1 MSGQEYWGPEGPY
14 VESQPVEVL
23 PVESQPGSKSSYW
36 QGTYRGP
43 EASGQGG
50 SYVSPSYGSMSSAA
64 RISYA
69 NEAIRQKD
77 HVSAGLFAIFL
88 GMFGVHKF
96 YLGCNNAGFI
106 MLAVSIIGGIVTLG
120 LAAAVIW
127 LIAIIEGIIYLTK
140 SQTDFERVYVLN
152 QRDWF

>member
-1 MSGQEYWGPEGPY
+1 MSDQERPDQPIENRQTAGP
-14 VESQPVEVL
+14 
-23 PVESQPGSKSSYW
+23 SYW

-43 EASGQGG
+43 DQVGQEG
-50 SYVSPSYGSMSSAA
+50 VSEDPNYGSVSAA
-64 RISYA
+64 ARRAYA

-77 HVSAGLFAIFL
+77 HVSAGLLAIFL

-106 MLAVSIIGGIVTLG
+106 MLAVSIIGGMFTFG

-127 LIAIIEGIIYLTK
+127 LIAVVEGIVYLTK
-140 SQTDFERVYVLN
+140 TQTEFDLIYVLN

>member
-1 MSGQEYWGPEGPY
+1 MSDQDYWRKPTEAVRDPEP
-14 VESQPVEVL
+14 
-23 PVESQPGSKSSYW
+23 SSYW
-36 QGTYRGP
+36 QGTYHGP
-43 EASGQGG
+43 DDGDQGVDAPADSWG
-50 SYVSPSYGSMSSAA
+50 GGAMTAA
-64 RISYA
+64 ALRSYA

-88 GMFGVHKF
+88 GAFGVHKF
-96 YLGCNNAGFI
+96 YLGYNNAGFI
-106 MLAVSIIGGIVTLG
+106 MLAVSIIGGILSLG

-140 SQTDFERVYVLN
+140 SQTDFDRIYVLN

>member
-1 MSGQEYWGPEGPY
+1 MSERDHWSKPVDAAQR
-14 VESQPVEVL
+14 ESAR
-23 PVESQPGSKSSYW
+23 SSYW

-43 EASGQGG
+43 EYAQPENG
-50 SYVSPSYGSMSSAA
+50 STSYGSMSSAA
-64 RISYA
+64 RRSYA

-77 HVSAGLFAIFL
+77 HVSAGLLAVFL
-88 GMFGVHKF
+88 GVFGIHKF

-106 MLAVSIIGGIVTLG
+106 MLAMSIIGGILTFG

-127 LIAIIEGIIYLTK
+127 LVAIVEGIIYLTK
-140 SQTDFERVYVLN
+140 SQTEFDRIYVLN

>member
-1 MSGQEYWGPEGPY
+1 MSDQGHWGQPTG
-14 VESQPVEVL
+14 SQ
-23 PVESQPGSKSSYW
+23 SAPGSSYW

-43 EASGQGG
+43 E
-50 SYVSPSYGSMSSAA
+50 YVSQNGEPDAPSYGSMSAAA
-64 RISYA
+64 RRSYA

-77 HVSAGLFAIFL
+77 HVSAGLLAIFL
-88 GMFGVHKF
+88 GLFGVHKF

-106 MLAVSIIGGIVTLG
+106 MLAVSIIGGIFTFG

-127 LIAIIEGIIYLTK
+127 LIAVIEGIVYLTK
-140 SQTDFERVYVLN
+140 TQTEFDRIYVLN